1 MYAIKHK
8 PTKTWVYFRPKVI
21 CLAGTSAD
29 ATISDSKE
37 ILLEKLKEASF
48 NGIENYGRD
57 NFLEFQVK
65 RIKYDNTTIDTH
77 FK

>member
-1 MYAIKHK
+1 MYALKHK

-29 ATISDSKE
+29 ATVSDSKE

-57 NFLEFQVK
+57 NFLEFQIK
-65 RIKYDNTTIDTH
+65 RVEYDNSRTNSHIE
-77 FK
+77 